1 MYTQSLCLLNASFPL
16 LRTLRAISTAATM
29 TDPTTRTTTT
39 ATTAPMITP
48 ASLLGGVPP
57 PVPGGSWDD
66 VATLV
71 SRMDDSSATVSW
83 PDLQLA
89 ARSDEAARWD
99 DATPLGET
107 LVDSVIDVAV
117 ADGLGASEATDVI
130 DGIKLLVTSGT
141 VHSKHTS
148 ITKTME

>member
-1 MYTQSLCLLNASFPL
+1 MYTQSLCLPNASFPF
-16 LRTLRAISTAATM
+16 LRTLHAISTAATM
-29 TDPTTRTTTT
+29 TDTTNRTTTT
-39 ATTAPMITP
+39 ATTAPMIAP
-48 ASLLGGVPP
+48 ASLPGGVPP

-66 VATLV
+66 VNTLV
-71 SRMDDSSATVSW
+71 SRMDNSSATGSW
-83 PDLQLA
+83 PDG
-89 ARSDEAARWD
+89 AARWD

-117 ADGLGASEATDVI
+117 AEGLGASGATDVI

-148 ITKTME
+148 IKKNNGMRS

>member
-1 MYTQSLCLLNASFPL
+1 MCLPNASFPL

-29 TDPTTRTTTT
+29 TETTTRTTTT
-39 ATTAPMITP
+39 ATTAPMIAP
-48 ASLLGGVPP
+48 ASLPGGVPP

-89 ARSDEAARWD
+89 ARWD

-117 ADGLGASEATDVI
+117 AEGLGASEATDVI